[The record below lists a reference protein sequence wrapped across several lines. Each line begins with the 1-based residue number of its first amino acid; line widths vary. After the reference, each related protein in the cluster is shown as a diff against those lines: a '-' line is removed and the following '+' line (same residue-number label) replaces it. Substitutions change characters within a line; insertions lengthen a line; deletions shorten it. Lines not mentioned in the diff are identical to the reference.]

1 MEVTP
6 KPAATLVIVR
16 QNGSGP
22 EVLMVERPARGFFGG
37 LWVFPGGGVEPIDE
51 SAAASSVV
59 TNPAD
64 AVDARWRIA
73 AMRETIEEVGVAI
86 TEAGSFDSMI
96 AQGPDVFE
104 QLQQRGAR
112 LDGSRLR
119 LLSQWVTPRQ
129 SPKRFD
135 ARFYL
140 TVVEG
145 DPPLTPRPGEV
156 MAAQWISPRSA
167 LDHSRAGVWKLV
179 TPTLHHL
186 EWLAK
191 FDHADDVWA
200 AAADAS
206 GIRVEPMIEY
216 DGSEVRIRLPAGA
229 DLP

>member
-1 MEVTP
+1 MTP

-51 SAAASSVV
+51 SAAASSVA

-64 AVDARWRIA
+64 ATDVRWRIA

-96 AQGPDVFE
+96 AQGSDVFE
-104 QLQQRGAR
+104 QLQQRGER

-140 TVVEG
+140 TVLEG

-167 LDHSRAGVWKLV
+167 LDRSREGVWKLV

-191 FDHADDVWA
+191 FDHTDNVWA

-206 GIRVEPMIEY
+206 GIRVEPTITY
-216 DGSEVRIRLPAGA
+216 DGSEVRVRLPAGA